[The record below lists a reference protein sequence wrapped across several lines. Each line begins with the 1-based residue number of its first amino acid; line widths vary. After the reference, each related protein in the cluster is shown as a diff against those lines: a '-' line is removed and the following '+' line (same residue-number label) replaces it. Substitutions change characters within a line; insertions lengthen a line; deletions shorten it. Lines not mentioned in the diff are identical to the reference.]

1 MLGTVFYAI
10 KIRKESF
17 LEIDIELK
25 FIEER
30 HFKFLSIRP

>member
-17 LEIDIELK
+17 LEIELK